1 MSIGWKKIVLTII
14 LNIIFVIAFGWI
26 IMMLNHST
34 LVKNQAGDDTL
45 KLEEVTYT
53 LEDIQSNWNTMEQ
66 RIRDRYE
73 VDATLSAFA
82 LRNIIAEKG
91 DRAISL
97 YSNGA
102 VIKVLD
108 GKITAPEGIDQKLGL
123 TAEQFADREG
133 LFSSPEEETTLVVY
147 SLISDSYYY
156 VEWHEDT
163 SFTAEVEEAADIPGI
178 LQKTEAA
185 YDVYAL
191 CVAEDPDGENGR
203 RILYSN
209 VIFTDL
215 EEIFSET
222 ERSDIS
228 VEQAEEDK
236 PYESGTLSL
245 ANGTFRYAK
254 CAVPEVNGYLILLTI
269 QPNLYVKALSQGT
282 YMFSTL
288 IIFLAALITAGFSLY
303 FYIQKNNLP
312 PYLEQRYKPS
322 NVRRFASLCGVIGAI
337 LIFLSGM
344 MIYALNDLYDN
355 TAKGKERLRMLEES
369 LSMYDDRV
377 KMNMEHFI
385 DIYLDYG
392 SHIAECLD
400 NYPELRERGGLDTLA
415 DSISASS
422 ITLYDADGNE
432 TVSSGDY
439 TGLTLGSEPKSATYD
454 FRRLLRGVPSVVHGQ
469 EVDETT
475 GLSEIR
481 MGLRIQDTA
490 DPGKYGAMIISV
502 DPTLWNFDLLEMT
515 QSVLQNLSGP
525 DTILFI
531 VSPTT
536 GKILSSNNESLI
548 GRDISVLGLNETHLR
563 GSLVKNTETDE
574 GSWFVTSA
582 VFMLDTSKISDRGG
596 NSNRVGYS
604 SSGSGASG
612 SSDGGDGSSGS
623 SANSGSGS
631 GGSGIGQ
638 APEEIIAYYAG
649 ARLSPLKGM
658 LISSLVGCALFL
670 LIYAVSCWLVLGSY
684 TDEYYEQNKGQKVSS
699 VKEMSSKKD
708 TNGWS
713 GIWDYLSS
721 IRPEKTGLITM
732 EFIVGL
738 YLIQQIPV
746 ASFKD
751 TVSRNSVYYYITSG
765 SWERGLNLFALAGIL
780 HLLGQILLV
789 VILIRLL
796 LAACATFSGSKGK
809 TICRLIRSLTMYVAL
824 FAFLIIA
831 CTYIG
836 ISMAVIL
843 TAFGTLGIAVSLGA
857 QHFVSDIIAG
867 LTIVFEGTCHVG
879 DIVDVG
885 VGAKAY
891 HGEVK
896 EIGLR
901 FIKLQTGDDGIV
913 TLSNRDINM
922 VNNMTH
928 E

>member
-1 MSIGWKKIVLTII
+1 MSISWKRVLLTII

-26 IMMLNHST
+26 IMMLNHAT
-34 LVKNQAGDDTL
+34 LVKNQVGDDKL
-45 KLEEVTYT
+45 KMEEVTYT
-53 LEDIQSNWNTMEQ
+53 LEDIQTNWNSMEK

-73 VDATLSAFA
+73 VDATLSALA
-82 LRNIIAEKG
+82 LRNIIAEQG
-91 DRAISL
+91 DQAISL

-102 VIKVLD
+102 VIKVLK

-123 TAEQFADREG
+123 TAKQFSERKG
-133 LFSSPEEETTLVVY
+133 LFSSPENESTLVVY

-156 VEWHEDT
+156 VGWHENI
-163 SFTAEVEEAADIPGI
+163 SFQSEVEKAVDIPGI
-178 LQKTEAA
+178 LQKTETA

-191 CVAEDPDGENGR
+191 CVAEDPGRKNGR

-215 EEIFSET
+215 EEIFRKTET
-222 ERSDIS
+222 SDIS
-228 VEQAEEDK
+228 VEIAEKDK
-236 PYESGTLSL
+236 TYESGTLSL
-245 ANGTFRYAK
+245 TNGTFRYAK
-254 CAVPEVNGYLILLTI
+254 CDVPEINGYLILLAI

-288 IIFLAALITAGFSLY
+288 IIILAALLTAGFSLY
-303 FYIQKNNLP
+303 FYIQKNDLP
-312 PYLEQRYKPS
+312 PYLEQRYRPS

-369 LSMYDDRV
+369 LEMYDDRV
-377 KMNMEHFI
+377 KMNMEDFV

-392 SHIAECLD
+392 SNIAEYLD
-400 NYPELRERGGLDTLA
+400 NYPELREKGVLDTLA

-439 TGLTLGSEPKSATYD
+439 TGLALSSEPKSTTYD
-454 FRRLLRGVPSVVHGQ
+454 FRRLLRGVPTVVHGQ
-469 EVDETT
+469 DVDETT
-475 GLSEIR
+475 GLSELRLGI
-481 MGLRIQDTA
+481 RIQDSA
-490 DPGKYGAMIISV
+490 DSGKYGAMIISV
-502 DPTLWNFDLLEMT
+502 DPALWNFDFSEMT

-531 VSPTT
+531 ANPKT
-536 GKILSSNNESLI
+536 GKIMSSNNESLI

-582 VFMLDTSKISDRGG
+582 VFMLD
-596 NSNRVGYS
+596 NSNTVNRKE
-604 SSGSGASG
+604 AS
-612 SSDGGDGSSGS
+612 
-623 SANSGSGS
+623 
-631 GGSGIGQ
+631 
-638 APEEIIAYYAG
+638 EEIIAYYAG
-649 ARLSPLKGM
+649 ARVSTLGGM
-658 LISSLVGCALFL
+658 LVSSLVGCLLFL
-670 LIYAVSCWLVLGSY
+670 LIYAASCWLVLGSY
-684 TDEYYEQNKGQKVSS
+684 TDEYYEQNKRP
-699 VKEMSSKKD
+699 EMSSEKD
-708 TNGWS
+708 TKGWS
-713 GIWDYLSS
+713 GIRDYLCS
-721 IRPEKTGLITM
+721 IRPEKTGFITM
-732 EFIVGL
+732 ECVIGL
-738 YLIQQIPV
+738 YLTQQIPV
-746 ASFKD
+746 AGFKD

-780 HLLGQILLV
+780 HLLGQILLI

-796 LAACATFSGSKGK
+796 LAACASFSGSKGK

-836 ISMAVIL
+836 ITMAVIL
-843 TAFGTLGIAVSLGA
+843 TAIGTLGIAVSLGA
-857 QHFVSDIIAG
+857 QDFVSDIIAG
-867 LTIVFEGTCHVG
+867 LTIVFEGTFHVG
-879 DIVDVG
+879 DIVSVG
-885 VGAKAY
+885 IGSKEY
-891 HGEVK
+891 HGEVI

-901 FIKLQTGDDGIV
+901 FIKIQTSDGGIV
-913 TLSNRDINM
+913 TLSNRNITM

-928 E
+928 

>member
-1 MSIGWKKIVLTII
+1 MSISWKKIVLTII
-14 LNIIFVIAFGWI
+14 LNIIFVIAFGWL
-26 IMMLNHST
+26 IMMLNHAT

-45 KLEEVTYT
+45 KLEKVTYT
-53 LEDIQSNWNTMEQ
+53 LEDIHANWKTMEK

-73 VDATLSAFA
+73 VDVTLSALA

-91 DRAISL
+91 DQAISL

-102 VIKVLD
+102 VIKVLN
-108 GKITAPEGIDQKLGL
+108 GKIQAPEGIDRRLGL
-123 TAEQFADREG
+123 TEDRFVNREG
-133 LFSSPEEETTLVVY
+133 LFLSPKEQGTLVVY

-156 VEWHEDT
+156 VEWHENT
-163 SFTAEVEEAADIPGI
+163 SFKEEVEEAADIPGI
-178 LQKTEAA
+178 LQKAETA

-191 CVAEDPDGENGR
+191 CVAEDPSEENDR
-203 RILYSN
+203 RILYGN

-215 EEIFSET
+215 DEIFSKTET
-222 ERSDIS
+222 SDIS
-228 VEQAEEDK
+228 VEEAEEDR

-245 ANGTFRYAK
+245 MNGTFRYAK
-254 CAVPEVNGYLILLTI
+254 CAVPEVNGYLILLAI

-288 IIFLAALITAGFSLY
+288 IIFLAALITGGFSLY

-312 PYLEQRYKPS
+312 PYLEERYKPS
-322 NVRRFASLCGVIGAI
+322 NVRRFVSLCGVIGAI

-355 TAKGKERLRMLEES
+355 TARGKERLRMLKES
-369 LSMYDDRV
+369 LDMYDDRV

-392 SHIAECLD
+392 SNIAECLD
-400 NYPELRERGGLDTLA
+400 NYPELREQAVLETLA

-439 TGLTLGSEPKSATYD
+439 TGLTLSSDPKSTTND

-469 EVDETT
+469 EVDEST

-490 DPGKYGAMIISV
+490 KPGKYGAMIVSM
-502 DPTLWNFDLLEMT
+502 DPTLWNFDLSEMT

-525 DTILFI
+525 GTILFI
-531 VSPTT
+531 ANPKT
-536 GKILSSNNESLI
+536 GEILSSNNESLI
-548 GRDISVLGLNETHLR
+548 GRDISVLGLNESHLR

-582 VFMLDTSKISDRGG
+582 VFMLD
-596 NSNRVGYS
+596 NSETNDNKD
-604 SSGSGASG
+604 A
-612 SSDGGDGSSGS
+612 
-623 SANSGSGS
+623 A
-631 GGSGIGQ
+631 
-638 APEEIIAYYAG
+638 EEIIAYYAG
-649 ARLSPLKGM
+649 ARVSTLGGM
-658 LISSLVGCALFL
+658 LASSLLGCVLFV
-670 LIYAVSCWLVLGSY
+670 LIYAASCWLVLGSY
-684 TDEYYEQNKGQKVSS
+684 TDEYYEQNKGQK
-699 VKEMSSKKD
+699 MSSEKD
-708 TNGWS
+708 SKGWT
-713 GIWDYLSS
+713 GVWDYLCS
-721 IRPEKTGLITM
+721 IRPEKTALITM
-732 EFIVGL
+732 EFIIGL
-738 YLIQQIPV
+738 YLTQQIPV

-751 TVSRNSVYYYITSG
+751 TVSRNSVYYYLTSG
-765 SWERGLNLFALAGIL
+765 NWERGLNLFALAGIL

-843 TAFGTLGIAVSLGA
+843 AAIGTLGIAVSLGA
-857 QHFVSDIIAG
+857 QHFVSDVIAG
-867 LTIVFEGTCHVG
+867 LTIVFEGTFHVG

-885 VGAKAY
+885 VGGKEY

-901 FIKLQTGDDGIV
+901 FIKIRTNDNSIV

-928 E
+928 D